1 MHPLVTEP
9 ECGSDITKRR
19 AVKMQPPHG
28 AVKLSAGNI
37 GVMLGIDQPLLS
49 LPGLAQQFLIHA
61 VYGN

>member
-1 MHPLVTEP
+1 
-9 ECGSDITKRR
+9 
-19 AVKMQPPHG
+19 
-28 AVKLSAGNI
+28 VKLSAGNI